1 MSAAA
6 LRHASTESFSLSL
19 NTNVTRLLAMKTH
32 AFVVFQRRTL
42 ENEKTRLPTAK
53 VLASLGEVTF
63 LVASLHDRLLRDTNY
78 VRHEERNYFILVLHG
93 EGNQRAQ
100 ILF

>member
-1 MSAAA
+1 MATVIAGIRTSD
-6 LRHASTESFSLSL
+6 E
-19 NTNVTRLLAMKTH
+19 VTH

-78 VRHEERNYFILVLHG
+78 VRREERDYFILVLHG